1 MEIVAKG
8 CEALVGTYNGIL
20 VGEWH
25 CLGMFLYGNG
35 YMKDITEE
43 ENHCTINKSV

>member
-20 VGEWH
+20 VGE
-25 CLGMFLYGNG
+25 C
-35 YMKDITEE
+35 I
-43 ENHCTINKSV
+43 V